1 MPNPMTGAGY
11 SQGKEEDDSYL
22 KDKRRKDEDEKVH
35 LRKYV
40 PPVMKGK
47 SKGKSMPPVM
57 KGKPN
62 PKKKALQSM
71 LGSLSS
77 GANFRN

>member
-11 SQGKEEDDSYL
+11 GQD
-22 KDKRRKDEDEKVH
+22 KDKDKDKDERLK
-35 LRKYV
+35 KYITKA
-40 PPVMKGK
+40 PKYTKSPVK
-47 SKGKSMPPVM
+47 SKAPVM

-62 PKKKALQSM
+62 PKKQALQSM